1 MSESTFV
8 LCHFLPQGVF
18 PVWFQLVLL
27 KACCVF
33 IVSAMVYTLH
43 RHCVELLEE
52 FFLLLKVVLFRLKV
66 TFQGITAW
74 CPDVLISERN
84 DDHIVFAPQ
93 LPIISLFHFTRQTYK
108 ILRQIYYPLYIKILF
123 LKKVKLSKITPRTRL
138 CCTVIR
144 RPLVALNVQQKKQKK
159 NTDITVLCLSVESSC
174 Q

>member
-1 MSESTFV
+1 MSESSFV

-33 IVSAMVYTLH
+33 IVSAMVYTL
-43 RHCVELLEE
+43 LLEE

-144 RPLVALNVQQKKQKK
+144 RPLVALNVQQKTP
-159 NTDITVLCLSVESSC
+159 TDITVLCLSVESSC

>member
-1 MSESTFV
+1 MSESSFV

-33 IVSAMVYTLH
+33 IVSAMVYTL
-43 RHCVELLEE
+43 LLEE

-144 RPLVALNVQQKKQKK
+144 RPLVALNVQQKKP
-159 NTDITVLCLSVESSC
+159 TDITVLCLSVESSC

>member
-1 MSESTFV
+1 MSESSFV

-33 IVSAMVYTLH
+33 VVSAMVYTL
-43 RHCVELLEE
+43 LLEE

-123 LKKVKLSKITPRTRL
+123 FKKSETVKNYTSDS
-138 CCTVIR
+138 
-144 RPLVALNVQQKKQKK
+144 LVLHS
-159 NTDITVLCLSVESSC
+159 D
-174 Q
+174 

>member
-1 MSESTFV
+1 MSESSFV

-33 IVSAMVYTLH
+33 IVSAMVYTL
-43 RHCVELLEE
+43 LLEE

-123 LKKVKLSKITPRTRL
+123 FKKWNCQKLHL
-138 CCTVIR
+138 GLAC
-144 RPLVALNVQQKKQKK
+144 VAQWLGA
-159 NTDITVLCLSVESSC
+159 L
-174 Q
+174 

>member
-1 MSESTFV
+1 MSESSFV

-33 IVSAMVYTLH
+33 IVSAMVYTL
-43 RHCVELLEE
+43 LLEE

-123 LKKVKLSKITPRTRL
+123 FFKVKLSKITPRTRL

-144 RPLVALNVQQKKQKK
+144 RPLVALNVQQKKT

>member
-1 MSESTFV
+1 MSESSFV

-33 IVSAMVYTLH
+33 IVSAMVYTL
-43 RHCVELLEE
+43 LLEE

-123 LKKVKLSKITPRTRL
+123 FKKVKLSKITPRTRL

-144 RPLVALNVQQKKQKK
+144 RPLVALNVQQKKP
-159 NTDITVLCLSVESSC
+159 TDITVLCLSVESSC

>member
-1 MSESTFV
+1 MSESSFV

-33 IVSAMVYTLH
+33 IVSAMVYTL
-43 RHCVELLEE
+43 LLEE

-144 RPLVALNVQQKKQKK
+144 RPLVALNVQQKKKP
-159 NTDITVLCLSVESSC
+159 TDITVLCLSVESSC

>member
-1 MSESTFV
+1 MSESSFV

-33 IVSAMVYTLH
+33 IVSAMVYTL
-43 RHCVELLEE
+43 LLEE

-144 RPLVALNVQQKKQKK
+144 RPLVALNVQQKKKT
-159 NTDITVLCLSVESSC
+159 TDITVLCLSVESSC

>member
-1 MSESTFV
+1 MSESSFV

-33 IVSAMVYTLH
+33 IVSAMVYTL
-43 RHCVELLEE
+43 LLEE

-144 RPLVALNVQQKKQKK
+144 RPLVALNVQQQKK
-159 NTDITVLCLSVESSC
+159 PTDITVLCLSVESSC

>member
-1 MSESTFV
+1 MSESSFV

-33 IVSAMVYTLH
+33 IVSAMVYTL
-43 RHCVELLEE
+43 LLEE

-144 RPLVALNVQQKKQKK
+144 RPLVALNVQQK
-159 NTDITVLCLSVESSC
+159 NPTDITVLCLSVESSC

>member
-1 MSESTFV
+1 MSESSFV

-33 IVSAMVYTLH
+33 IVSAMVYTL
-43 RHCVELLEE
+43 LLEE

-144 RPLVALNVQQKKQKK
+144 RPLVALNVQQKKNPLILQFCVLVWRVHVSK
-159 NTDITVLCLSVESSC
+159 DIH
-174 Q
+174 